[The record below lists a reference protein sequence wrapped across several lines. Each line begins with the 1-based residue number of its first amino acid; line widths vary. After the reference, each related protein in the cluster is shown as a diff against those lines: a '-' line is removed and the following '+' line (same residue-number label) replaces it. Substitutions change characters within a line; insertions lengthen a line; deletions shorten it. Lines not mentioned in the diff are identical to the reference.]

1 MKPTTNETI
10 ASALCDA
17 WSAVERVL
25 SGNLGAVLGITYSE
39 YRLLGAIAQDADA
52 DADAGASRVEIA
64 QRVGLTPSAVT
75 RAIRPLTSIGLV
87 ESVSHPRDA
96 RKSIAK
102 LTTAG
107 LELFTNATDVVD
119 GVTEQIE
126 GTASTAREHRESLL
140 VMLAELAHV

>member
-52 DADAGASRVEIA
+52 GASRVEIA
-64 QRVGLTPSAVT
+64 ERVGLTSSAVT

-140 VMLAELAHV
+140 VMLAELAQV

>member
-1 MKPTTNETI
+1 MEPGPNTTI

-39 YRLLGAIAQDADA
+39 YRLLAAIAQDLDT
-52 DADAGASRVEIA
+52 GASRVDIA

-107 LELFTNATDVVD
+107 VELFNNATDVVQD
-119 GVTEQIE
+119 VTDQMNRA
-126 GTASTAREHRESLL
+126 TPAASEHRETLL
-140 VMLAELAHV
+140 AMLHELSQV

>member
-39 YRLLGAIAQDADA
+39 YRLLGAIAQ